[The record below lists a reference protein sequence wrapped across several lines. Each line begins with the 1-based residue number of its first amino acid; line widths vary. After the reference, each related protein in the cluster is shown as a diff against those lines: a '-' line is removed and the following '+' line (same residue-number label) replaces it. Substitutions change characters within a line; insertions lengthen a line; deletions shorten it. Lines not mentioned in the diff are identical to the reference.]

1 MRVYLQQWAVQFR
14 ADIGVA
20 KIELVS
26 GGATAAELVKCKRF
40 IRMFSRGRDP
50 ADIFRRVYTKELFAL
65 FHERGMI
72 PVANTPRTECGAVI
86 QSAGTVLRTVL
97 LFKSLESFVRTSEL
111 WAVEPAFHGI
121 FYNWDSWRWHVL
133 RVERKFEAIGLKL
146 WVDYA
151 CWLFCDVFP
160 RWRGAVLSRKFVRR
174 TQRIVTGLAVRG
186 ATRQWL
192 AKFKVYR
199 PWAVTQH
206 CRWNS
211 VVWSLCE
218 LMGI

>member
-1 MRVYLQQWAVQFR
+1 M
-14 ADIGVA
+14 
-20 KIELVS
+20 
-26 GGATAAELVKCKRF
+26 
-40 IRMFSRGRDP
+40 
-50 ADIFRRVYTKELFAL
+50 
-65 FHERGMI
+65 
-72 PVANTPRTECGAVI
+72 I
-86 QSAGTVLRTVL
+86 QSAGTVLRTVM

-111 WAVEPAFHGI
+111 WAVERAFHGI
-121 FYNWDSWRWHVL
+121 FCNWDSWRWYVL

-160 RWRGAVLSRKFVRR
+160 RWREAVLLRKFVRR
-174 TQRIVTGLAVRG
+174 MQRVVADMTVRG

-199 PWAVTQH
+199 LWAVTQH
-206 CRWNS
+206 CRWNT